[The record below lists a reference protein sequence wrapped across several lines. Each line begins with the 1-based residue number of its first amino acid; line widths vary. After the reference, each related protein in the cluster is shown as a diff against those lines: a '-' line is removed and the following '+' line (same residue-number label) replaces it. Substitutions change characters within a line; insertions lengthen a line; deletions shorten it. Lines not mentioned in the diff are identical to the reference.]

1 MSNKSA
7 PKMGFGVYFAI
18 AAAVLAAAAGV
29 FMQVQGGQFG
39 AMARQCYSPVAVGLL
54 IGTLVVVLGLVALKR
69 YGLASLAAAAMP
81 GIALCCFAVVHDAYW
96 YVADVFIAIDEKGF
110 DPNFLVFAGLVLG
123 AFLLGEISVY
133 ARKTKKV
140 KA

>member
-1 MSNKSA
+1 MSNTSA
-7 PKMGFGVYFAI
+7 PKKGFGVYLAI

-39 AMARQCYSPVAVGLL
+39 AMARQCYSLPAVILL
-54 IGTLVVVLGLVALKR
+54 IATLVVVVVLVAIKR

-123 AFLLGEISVY
+123 AFILGEIAVY
-133 ARKTKKV
+133 APKTKKV